1 LKALLQCFPPAE
13 SSEDIQKLIPKEFD
27 LYQLAKLNEEQL
39 KKGLEDFWIET
50 LLNKDT
56 KIKNLATYFIQLLTL
71 PHTTAEIERVFSLV
85 KLTKTPNRNR
95 MKTETLEALITTK
108 NHSQKK
114 NIIDLYP
121 RLITQATSTKAI
133 SKDETVCIDE
143 IDSEASASDHEN
155 DMYDAFNADDV
166 FDECDNE
173 FPDDMKT
180 LPF

>member
-1 LKALLQCFPPAE
+1 MK
-13 SSEDIQKLIPKEFD
+13 
-27 LYQLAKLNEEQL
+27 
-39 KKGLEDFWIET
+39 IET
-50 LLNKDT
+50 LG
-56 KIKNLATYFIQLLTL
+56 
-71 PHTTAEIERVFSLV
+71 
-85 KLTKTPNRNR
+85 
-95 MKTETLEALITTK
+95 ALITTK
-108 NHSQKK
+108 NHSQKR

-121 RLITQATSTKAI
+121 WFITQATSTKVI

-143 IDSEASASDHEN
+143 IDSEALASDHEN